1 MTREPE
7 QVYAHGYLFKMTD
20 AISGERESNLEITSY
35 PYKQRKWDPNLTPF
49 TIKHFLVSI
58 GTNMKDKTSKC

>member
-1 MTREPE
+1 
-7 QVYAHGYLFKMTD
+7 MTD